1 MGSQA
6 LHEDF
11 DRKDTT
17 AVHSERSFGIVFAAV
32 FLIIA
37 LWPLIRWQEP
47 RYWALAVAAA
57 FGGIAL
63 TLPALLRPL
72 NLIWFR
78 VGLALHRV
86 MSVVILAMLFF
97 VTVAPIG
104 FIYRLLGKDPLR
116 LKIDRTTKGS
126 YWIAREPPG
135 PPPDSMANQF

>member
-1 MGSQA
+1 MRARA

-11 DRKDTT
+11 DRKGAT
-17 AVHSERSFGIVFAAV
+17 AVHSERSFGLVFAAV

-37 LWPLIRWQEP
+37 LWPLISWHAP
-47 RYWALAVAAA
+47 RYWALALSAA
-57 FGGIAL
+57 FGGLAL

-72 NLIWFR
+72 NLLWFR
-78 VGLALHRV
+78 IGLALHRV

-116 LKIDRTTKGS
+116 LKLDRGAGS